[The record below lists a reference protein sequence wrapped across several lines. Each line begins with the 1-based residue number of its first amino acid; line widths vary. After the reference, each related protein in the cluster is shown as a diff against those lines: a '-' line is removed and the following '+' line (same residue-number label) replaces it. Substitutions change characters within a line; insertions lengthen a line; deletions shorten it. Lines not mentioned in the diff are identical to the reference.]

1 MHQEPRFVVD
11 PLKYSQLAIE
21 SVTQGAAITL
31 LQTELKEESILRE
44 VEEQVIEFVKT
55 HRVRLYVIDF
65 RNVKFMSSMMLRS
78 LIRIRDWVVGNNGQ
92 LKLANLHP
100 HLREVFRI
108 TQLENR
114 SFFLYDSVE
123 EAVTST

>member
-55 HRVRLYVIDF
+55 HRVR
-65 RNVKFMSSMMLRS
+65 
-78 LIRIRDWVVGNNGQ
+78 
-92 LKLANLHP
+92 
-100 HLREVFRI
+100 
-108 TQLENR
+108 
-114 SFFLYDSVE
+114 
-123 EAVTST
+123 

>member
-114 SFFLYDSVE
+114 LFFLYDSVE

>member
-1 MHQEPRFVVD
+1 
-11 PLKYSQLAIE
+11 
-21 SVTQGAAITL
+21 
-31 LQTELKEESILRE
+31 
-44 VEEQVIEFVKT
+44 
-55 HRVRLYVIDF
+55 VIDF

-114 SFFLYDSVE
+114 LFFLYDSVE